1 MNDLGMLL
9 VWSVIQ
15 VTVFLIP
22 ASGLHL
28 FVSRRSPSA
37 GAWLATCALVITLVI
52 SVVPLI
58 PLSVNEDCRR
68 PAEPAVGALAR
79 SFGPLSTAEPASG
92 HPENLPAA
100 SAIDPASF
108 DFARAFGRFVGAWG
122 NLALGPIVPPVRF
135 RRWGAL
141 IATIG
146 IAGAIAGLT
155 RVFIGLW
162 AIRLCRRRGRVIG
175 DPPIL
180 DLLDEV
186 RRAMDCDQ
194 QVEIREV
201 PDLTAPATAGW
212 RHPMILLPAGWRGW
226 NDADL
231 RAVLAHELAHIH
243 RSDYAAG
250 LVARLALAFQ
260 FYHPLVHW
268 LTKRL
273 ILQQELAAD
282 AVGARLAGGTDS
294 YLRSLS
300 RLALE
305 QDTPPAYSP
314 ARAFLPSR
322 GTLIRRIAMLQNAP
336 QNLGQPLSRSRR
348 YLSAVALIA
357 IASAVVMLRGPAR
370 AGEDAKTSD
379 APKASAPPSTHSDLS
394 EETAFDVS
402 FVSANAPG
410 LIAIRP
416 AATLRRIQSRQAL
429 SFLLSDFGGDF
440 TANAKELGIEP
451 PAPGQ
456 GELNLDQIDWLIL
469 TLGFGKAKAGP
480 SGPAMHRVDMGLETV
495 RTITPYDWLGFLRAW
510 HFPLIPVSVNG
521 HTYYQIKASG
531 ALKRLLGEKSQ
542 CVYLPDGRTI
552 VFKEE
557 GELVKR
563 LSTATPAIPNFAS
576 GIDWERSKR
585 ALLAVA
591 INNTFG
597 EISNAYDLAR
607 PDDKVVLDLFKN
619 VDHWLFH
626 VEDAE
631 SIAVHAHAACNS
643 VCGERIASSAKS
655 LLDMARSS
663 LQARTAKA
671 PTGTTQERAWRMLGG
686 LVQNV
691 RVNDGP
697 LEVDVN
703 SNGFGT
709 LADFGSI
716 MEALAIQQV
725 ADSRISR
732 SPTQTANAQDKA
744 KQTNTPR

>member
-1 MNDLGMLL
+1 MSDLGTMF
-9 VWSVIQ
+9 VWSAVQ
-15 VTVFLIP
+15 VTIFLVPAAVF
-22 ASGLHL
+22 HL
-28 FVSRRSPSA
+28 VVSRRSPSS
-37 GAWLATCALVITLVI
+37 GAWLATCALALTLII
-52 SVVPLI
+52 SVKPLVPW
-58 PLSVNEDCRR
+58 PRNQGRSR
-68 PAEPAVGALAR
+68 P
-79 SFGPLSTAEPASG
+79 T
-92 HPENLPAA
+92 AA
-100 SAIDPASF
+100 SSAQGSGPMTATAAANLINHRSGSEDRQEAPTFSRTL
-108 DFARAFGRFVGAWG
+108 DRFVTAWSELAHRPIAPPFRFRAWG
-122 NLALGPIVPPVRF
+122 TI
-135 RRWGAL
+135 
-141 IATIG
+141 IAAIG
-146 IAGAIAGLT
+146 IAGAITGLA
-155 RVFIGLW
+155 RLLIGLW
-162 AIRLCRRRGRVIG
+162 AIRLCRQQGRAIADVR
-175 DPPIL
+175 
-180 DLLDEV
+180 LLNLLAGIRV
-186 RRAMDCDQ
+186 AMACHQ
-194 QVEIREV
+194 PVEIREV
-201 PDLTAPATAGW
+201 PDLPTPATAGW
-212 RHPMILLPAGWRGW
+212 RRPIILLPIGWRGW
-226 NDADL
+226 NDADC

-250 LVARLALAFQ
+250 LVARFALALQ

-348 YLSAVALIA
+348 YLSALALIA

-370 AGEDAKTSD
+370 AGDGEKPSD
-379 APKASAPPSTHSDLS
+379 PPKASAQPSTHSDLS

-402 FVSANAPG
+402 FVPANAPG
-410 LIAIRP
+410 LIAFRP

-440 TANAKELGIEP
+440 TAAAKVLGIEP

-480 SGPAMHRVDMGLETV
+480 SGPAVHRVDMGLETV
-495 RTITPYDWLGFLRAW
+495 RTIKPYDWLGFLRAW

-557 GELVKR
+557 GELVKM

-626 VEDAE
+626 VEDAD

-686 LVQNV
+686 LVQNA
-691 RVNDGP
+691 RVNDDP
-697 LEVDVN
+697 LEVDVQ

-709 LADFGSI
+709 LADFGWI